1 MFIVVTVLTL
11 IVVVP
16 IAISIVTAVLKIKGK
31 LEVSW
36 FSVFGPIF
44 LLLGGIAFLAFG
56 LLLMYFGNYS
66 L

>member
-11 IVVVP
+11 IVVVL
-16 IAISIVTAVLKIKGK
+16 IAISIVTSVLKIKGK

-36 FSVFGPIF
+36 FAVFGPIF

>member
-1 MFIVVTVLTL
+1 
-11 IVVVP
+11 VVVP

-36 FSVFGPIF
+36 FAVFGPIF

>member
-36 FSVFGPIF
+36 LAVFGPIF